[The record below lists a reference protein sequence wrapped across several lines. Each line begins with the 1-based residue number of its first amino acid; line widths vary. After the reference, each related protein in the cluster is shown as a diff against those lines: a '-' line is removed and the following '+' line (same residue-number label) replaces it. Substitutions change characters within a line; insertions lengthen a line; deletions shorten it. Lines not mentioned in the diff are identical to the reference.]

1 MSVGDFAGLAA
12 LAGTAS
18 LALALI
24 FGVFIPPSQVLA
36 ILGLGLLAVS
46 VFVACVELK
55 RTRPTVAI
63 LGMAAVGGGV
73 TVAMLAGAAFSRTGG
88 VALISLVG
96 IGSTFPFLAAPVIM
110 IACSD
115 TGLVSRRAA
124 LSLAGAS
131 GVLLLATPVGGPAGT
146 LSFATYLA
154 VWSWAGLSLLA
165 YARPGHQTH
174 AP

>member
-1 MSVGDFAGLAA
+1 MSVGGFAGLAA
-12 LAGTAS
+12 LAGSAS

-24 FGVFIPPSQVLA
+24 SGVFIPPSQVLA
-36 ILGLGLLAVS
+36 VLGFGLLAVS
-46 VFVACVELK
+46 VLFACVELK

-63 LGMAAVGGGV
+63 LGIAAVGGGV
-73 TVAMLAGAAFSRTGG
+73 TVAILAGAAFSMTGG
-88 VALISLVG
+88 VALIPLVG
-96 IGSTFPFLAAPVIM
+96 AGATFPFLAAPVIM
-110 IACSD
+110 IACSE
-115 TGLVSRRAA
+115 TGFVSSRAA

-146 LSFATYLA
+146 LSFAIYLA